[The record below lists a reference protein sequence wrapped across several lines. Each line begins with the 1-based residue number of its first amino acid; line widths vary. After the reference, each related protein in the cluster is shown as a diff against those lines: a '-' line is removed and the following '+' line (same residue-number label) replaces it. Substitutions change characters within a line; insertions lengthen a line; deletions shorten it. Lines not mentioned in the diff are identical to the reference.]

1 MASKN
6 LAVMLSAMMLV
17 RTVDQEDPSVL
28 FQTRI
33 AFGAYV
39 LFTSIVYFLLHRRII
54 SRNDRTKLKVKP
66 PKSPLSPPNE
76 EEPKEQEMT
85 VLEYDMDLLRKAR
98 QGWIFNT
105 ILLTGIHYKMQTV
118 SPLIMSGLMNFVK
131 LITDDPLFKLHILG
145 SPSVGKLK
153 RPFEPEESPISAM
166 LKGML
171 PKPED
176 LEGPKGENLRDD
188 GDDTEDEDEVTSP
201 MTIQDLPEASVSE
214 DEEEDNEQVEEQK
227 DDTETKKDK

>member
-17 RTVDQEDPSVL
+17 RTVDQEDPGVL

-33 AFGAYV
+33 AFGAYI
-39 LFTSIVYFLLHRRII
+39 LFTSIVYLLLHRRIVA
-54 SRNDRTKLKVKP
+54 RNDRSTLNVKSA
-66 PKSPLSPPNE
+66 KSPFSPPNE
-76 EEPKEQEMT
+76 EEPKEREMT
-85 VLEYDMDLLRKAR
+85 VLEYDLELLRKAR

-105 ILLTGIHYKMQTV
+105 LLLTGIHYKMQTV

-131 LITDDPLFKLHILG
+131 LVSDDPLFKLYILG

-153 RPFEPEESPISAM
+153 RPFEPEESPIAAM

-188 GDDTEDEDEVTSP
+188 GDDTEEEDESTTP
-201 MTIQDLPEASVSE
+201 RTIQDMPEGSASE
-214 DEEEDNEQVEEQK
+214 DEEEEKEENNEDSEA
-227 DDTETKKDK
+227 KKDK